1 MKLSLDFVPEK
12 LRQFF
17 AQHPRIALAFSGGCD
32 SAYLLYAAAACGA
45 EVRACYVKS
54 CFQPEFE
61 LEDARKLA
69 FQLGQT
75 LFVLP
80 VDVLAD
86 ENVRQNPANR
96 CYFCKKRIFD
106 AILNCAGEGGFDVVI
121 DGTNAS
127 DDASDRPGMKALG
140 EMQVLSPLRSC
151 GVTKAEVRRLSREAG
166 LFTWNKP
173 AYACLAT
180 RLPSGIEICPEDLEK
195 IERCEDRLAKLGFSD
210 FRVRMQGN
218 GARLELTEKDMP
230 LVFEKRQ
237 EVLQAL
243 EQDFQEITLN
253 LRVRKGL
260 EI

>member
-1 MKLSLDFVPEK
+1 MRISIDFVPEK

-17 AQHPRIALAFSGGCD
+17 ADHSRIALAFSGGCD

-61 LEDARKLA
+61 LEDAKKLA
-69 FQLGQT
+69 EQLGQEIHI
-75 LFVLP
+75 LP
-80 VDVLAD
+80 ADVLAD
-86 ENVRQNPANR
+86 ENVRKNPANR

-106 AILNCAGEGGFDVVI
+106 AILNCAKAGGIDTVI

-127 DDASDRPGMKALG
+127 DDASDRPGMKALN
-140 EMQVLSPLRSC
+140 EMQVLSPLRIC
-151 GVTKAEVRRLSREAG
+151 GITKAQVRRLSKEAG
-166 LFTWNKP
+166 IFTWNKP

-180 RLPSGIEICPEDLEK
+180 RLPSGDEIRPEDLEK
-195 IERCEDRLAKLGFSD
+195 IERCEDSLSKLGFSD

-218 GARLELTEKDMP
+218 LARLELTENDMP
-230 LVFEKRQ
+230 LIFEKRQ
-237 EVLQAL
+237 EVLAAL
-243 EQDFQEITLN
+243 QQDFQEITLN
-253 LRVRKGL
+253 LRPRKGL